1 MHEEKLVDVHYVAK
15 RLDVNPRTVLRM
27 VERQELSAI
36 KVAHRLRFR
45 PSDIEKYIRSRS
57 ATPTAENAIH
67 PQLSSPVLET
77 EEGNQELNEL
87 PAESK
92 PVRKGRPT
100 VNLKLERE
108 RLELE
113 QKRLQLQREQLELHS
128 KSVELTLNSVNQMVN
143 MLPPEID
150 PQAKA
155 QLLQT
160 LLPRLLPPETVN
172 R

>member
-1 MHEEKLVDVHYVAK
+1 MHEERLVDVRYVAK

-57 ATPTAENAIH
+57 ATPTAENDIH
-67 PQLSSPVLET
+67 PQPSSPLPGA
-77 EEGNQELNEL
+77 EEENEVINAL
-87 PAESK
+87 PSESK

-113 QKRLQLQREQLELHS
+113 QKRLQLQREQLELHT
-128 KSVELTLNSVNQMVN
+128 KSVELTLNSVNEMVK
-143 MLPPEID
+143 MLTDVD
-150 PQAKA
+150 PQTRS
-155 QLLQT
+155 QLLQE
-160 LLPRLLPPETVN
+160 LIPRLLPPEPVN